1 MDGLREKSK
10 INGCFGWIIV
20 LWASHQR
27 AFIFN
32 AEDIHQLD
40 ITGTKS
46 LNIKKIDKWNIKY
59 SEIQTIPNNRKQL
72 LDYTGEIED
81 HLERLR

>member
-1 MDGLREKSK
+1 MDGLCEKSK

-20 LWASHQR
+20 LWASYQR